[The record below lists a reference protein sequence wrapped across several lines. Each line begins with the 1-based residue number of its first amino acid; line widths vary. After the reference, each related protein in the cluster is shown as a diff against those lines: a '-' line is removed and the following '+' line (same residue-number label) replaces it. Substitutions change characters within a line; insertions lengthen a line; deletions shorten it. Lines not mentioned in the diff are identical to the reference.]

1 MSLSIINSRSGAGIT
16 APLVTIESHLGNG
29 LPGFNIVGLAEK
41 AVQESR
47 ERVRA
52 AITNS
57 QFEFPA
63 RRITVNLAPADVP
76 KEGSRFDLPV
86 AIGIL
91 AAAGDIPQQQL
102 HHYELIG
109 ELALSG
115 EIRPISGI
123 LPAALAAHRNAK
135 KLIVATANADEASRV
150 TGLEIYAVTH
160 LLEVCEHFSQTRE
173 IELYRPDPEEI
184 TDDYQPDLAEI
195 VSQDAAKRSLIIA
208 ATGGHSL
215 LMSGPPGTGKSMLA
229 NRLPGLLPVMTTGE
243 ALENAAIRSVA
254 GQEFDVGR
262 WRRRPFRSPH
272 HSASAA
278 ALVGGGTV
286 PRPGEISLAHN
297 GVLFL
302 DELPEFERR
311 VLEALRE
318 PLENG
323 AITISRAGRQADF
336 PARFQLIAAMNPCPC
351 GHLGDPRKNCRCS
364 SEQISRY
371 RNRISGPLLDRIDM
385 QIEVP
390 ALPAEK
396 LLAKPEAALSS
407 QDIRQH
413 VAQAHKIQLQRQQ
426 CLNSQLNVKQIERY
440 CTLAAADE
448 ALLMQAIEKLNLSHR
463 AYHRVLK
470 VARTIADF
478 DRQPQIQTPHVTEA
492 VSYRSLEKRAG

>member
-1 MSLSIINSRSGAGIT
+1 MSLSVINSRSGAGIT

-29 LPGFNIVGLAEK
+29 LPAFGIVGLPEK

-52 AITNS
+52 AIINS
-57 QFEFPA
+57 GFEFPA
-63 RRITVNLAPADVP
+63 KRITVNLAPADIP
-76 KEGSRFDLPV
+76 KEGSRFDLAV

-91 AAAGDIPQQQL
+91 AATGGIPQAQL
-102 HHYELIG
+102 HNFELLG

-115 EIRPISGI
+115 EIRPIKGM
-123 LPAALAAHRNAK
+123 LPAALAAHRDRR
-135 KLIVATANADEASRV
+135 KLIVPRGNAQEAARV
-150 TGLEIYAVTH
+150 DGLEVYAASH
-160 LLEVCEHFSQTRE
+160 LLEVCEHFNQTRQ
-173 IELYRPDPEEI
+173 L
-184 TDDYQPDLAEI
+184 QPFVPAATETPATPQLDIADI
-195 VSQDAAKRSLIIA
+195 IAQDAAKRSLAIA
-208 ATGGHSL
+208 AAGGHSL

-229 NRLPGLLPVMTTGE
+229 GRLPGLLPEMTTDE

-254 GQEFDVGR
+254 GEEFDASR
-262 WRRRPFRSPH
+262 WRLRPFRSPH

-323 AITISRAGRQADF
+323 VITISRAGRQADF
-336 PARFQLIAAMNPCPC
+336 PACFQLVVAMNPCPC

-364 SEQISRY
+364 AEMVSRY
-371 RNRISGPLLDRIDM
+371 RGKISGPLLDRIDM
-385 QIEVP
+385 HIEVA

-396 LLAKPEAALSS
+396 LIERPGLSVDS
-407 QDIRQH
+407 AEIRQR
-413 VAQAHKIQLQRQQ
+413 VCLAREQQLRRQQ
-426 CLNSQLNVKQIERY
+426 CLNSRLAVRKIDSYCRLNDADKELLLLAIER
-440 CTLAAADE
+440 LH
-448 ALLMQAIEKLNLSHR
+448 LSHR

-470 VARTIADF
+470 LARTIADY
-478 DRQPQIQTPHVTEA
+478 DQQLQIQTRHLSEA
-492 VSYRSLEKRAG
+492 ISYRSLEKISA

>member
-1 MSLSIINSRSGAGIT
+1 MSLSIVNSRSGAGIS

-29 LPGFNIVGLAEK
+29 LPAFIIVGLAEK

-57 QFEFPA
+57 EFEFPA
-63 RRITVNLAPADVP
+63 RRITINLAPADVP

-86 AIGIL
+86 AVGIL
-91 AAAGDIPQQQL
+91 AATGDIPQQQL

-115 EIRPISGI
+115 KIRPISGV
-123 LPAALAAHRNAK
+123 LPAALAAHRNGK
-135 KLIVATANADEASRV
+135 KLIVPAANAEEASRV
-150 TGLEIYAVTH
+150 TGLEVYAVAH
-160 LLEVCEHFSQTRE
+160 LLEVTEHFNQTRL
-173 IELYRPDPEEI
+173 IEPFSAEYEEV
-184 TDDYQPDLAEI
+184 TDCSLPDLSEI
-195 VSQDAAKRSLIIA
+195 IAQEAAKRGLIIA
-208 ATGGHSL
+208 AAGGHSL
-215 LMSGPPGTGKSMLA
+215 LMTGPPGTGKTMLA
-229 NRLPGLLPVMTTGE
+229 NRLPGLLPGMTTDE

-254 GQEFDVGR
+254 GQEFDVSR
-262 WRRRPFRSPH
+262 WRIRPFRSPH

-278 ALVGGGTV
+278 ALVGGGTI

-318 PLENG
+318 PLEKG

-351 GHLGDPRKNCRCS
+351 GHLGDPRRNCRCS

-371 RNRISGPLLDRIDM
+371 RSKISGPLLDRIDI

-390 ALPAEK
+390 ALPARK
-396 LLAKPEAALSS
+396 LLAKPDVTITSS
-407 QDIRQH
+407 EVRQH
-413 VAQAHKIQLQRQQ
+413 VEQAHRIQLQRQQ
-426 CLNSQLNVKQIERY
+426 CLNSQLDVKQIEEF
-440 CTLAAADE
+440 CILEPDDE
-448 ALLMQAIEKLNLSHR
+448 ALLLQAIESLTLSHR
-463 AYHRVLK
+463 AYHRILK
-470 VARTIADF
+470 LARTIADY
-478 DRQPQIQTPHVTEA
+478 DRRQQIESTHLTEA
-492 VSYRSLEKRAG
+492 IRYRSLEKRGG

>member
-1 MSLSIINSRSGAGIT
+1 MSLSIVNSRSGAGIS

-29 LPGFNIVGLAEK
+29 LPAFIIVGLAEK

-57 QFEFPA
+57 EFEFPA
-63 RRITVNLAPADVP
+63 RRITINLAPADVP

-86 AIGIL
+86 AVGIL
-91 AAAGDIPQQQL
+91 AATGDIPQQQL

-123 LPAALAAHRNAK
+123 LPAALAAHRNRK
-135 KLIVATANADEASRV
+135 KLIVPAANAAEASRV
-150 TGLEIYAVTH
+150 TGLEVYAVAH
-160 LLEVCEHFSQTRE
+160 LLDVCAHFNQSRQIQPFCAEHEEAPDCSLPDISEVISQE
-173 IELYRPDPEEI
+173 
-184 TDDYQPDLAEI
+184 
-195 VSQDAAKRSLIIA
+195 AAKRALIIA
-208 ATGGHSL
+208 ATGRHSL
-215 LMSGPPGTGKSMLA
+215 LMTGPPGTGKTMLA
-229 NRLPGLLPVMTTGE
+229 ERLPGLLPDMTTDE
-243 ALENAAIRSVA
+243 ALENAAVRSVS
-254 GQEFDVGR
+254 GEEFDVSK
-262 WRRRPFRSPH
+262 WRVRPFRSPH

-278 ALVGGGTV
+278 ALVGGGTI

-318 PLENG
+318 PLESG

-351 GHLGDPRKNCRCS
+351 GHLGDPRRNCRCS

-371 RNRISGPLLDRIDM
+371 RNKISGPLLDRIDI
-385 QIEVP
+385 QIEIP
-390 ALPAEK
+390 ALAPEK
-396 LLAKPEAALSS
+396 LLSKPTSTLSS
-407 QDIRQH
+407 HEIRLH
-413 VAQAHKIQLQRQQ
+413 VAQAHQIQLQRQQ
-426 CLNSQLNVKQIERY
+426 RLNSQLDVKQITQY
-440 CTLAAADE
+440 CMLQPDDE
-448 ALLMQAIEKLNLSHR
+448 SLLLQAIESLSLSHR
-463 AYHRVLK
+463 AYHRILK
-470 VARTIADF
+470 LARSIADYE
-478 DRQPQIQTPHVTEA
+478 RQQQILTTHLSEA
-492 VSYRSLEKRAG
+492 IRYRSLERAMG

>member
-1 MSLSIINSRSGAGIT
+1 MSLSIVNSRSGAGIS

-29 LPGFNIVGLAEK
+29 LPAFNIVGLPEK

-57 QFEFPA
+57 EFEFPA
-63 RRITVNLAPADVP
+63 RRITINLAPADVP

-86 AIGIL
+86 AVGIL
-91 AAAGDIPQQQL
+91 AASSEIPQQHLQY
-102 HHYELIG
+102 YELIG

-115 EIRPISGI
+115 EVRPISGI
-123 LPAALAAHRNAK
+123 LPAALAAHRNGK
-135 KLIVATANADEASRV
+135 KLMAPAANAEEASRV
-150 TGLEIYAVTH
+150 AGLEVYAVTH
-160 LLEVCEHFSQTRE
+160 LLEVTEHFNQTRL
-173 IELYRPDPEEI
+173 IEPFRTQHEDPAV
-184 TDDYQPDLAEI
+184 QFLPDLSEI
-195 VSQDAAKRSLIIA
+195 ISQESAKRGLIIA
-208 ATGGHSL
+208 AAGGHSL
-215 LMSGPPGTGKSMLA
+215 LMTGPPGTGKTMLA
-229 NRLPGLLPVMTTGE
+229 NRLPGILPRMTTDE

-254 GQEFDVGR
+254 GQEFDVNR
-262 WRRRPFRSPH
+262 WRIRPFRSPH

-278 ALVGGGTV
+278 ALVGGGTI

-323 AITISRAGRQADF
+323 TITISRAGRQADF
-336 PARFQLIAAMNPCPC
+336 PAKFQLIAAMNPCPC
-351 GHLGDPRKNCRCS
+351 GHLGDPRRNCRCS

-371 RNRISGPLLDRIDM
+371 RNKISGPLLDRIDI

-390 ALPAEK
+390 ALPAVK
-396 LLAKPEAALSS
+396 LLAKPGANIKSPEV
-407 QDIRQH
+407 QQY
-413 VAQAHKIQLQRQQ
+413 VEQARTTQLQRQK
-426 CLNSQLNVKQIERY
+426 CLNSQLNVKQINKY
-440 CTLAAADE
+440 CALEGDDETL
-448 ALLMQAIEKLNLSHR
+448 LLKAIENLNLSHR

-470 VARTIADF
+470 LARTIADF
-478 DRQPQIQTPHVTEA
+478 GQQAQIETTHLTEA
-492 VSYRSLEKRAG
+492 IRYRSLERTAG